1 MGSGLTV
8 LPGYKEKQNWIR
20 RIASRLEPGSEPSDD
35 ALKRIIAAEVAQQ
48 TQGSPLTVAEKTLLI
63 GHLFDAMRG
72 LDILQPLLEETAIT
86 EIMVNN
92 PEQIYVEREGRLEKT
107 DLTFDSAAHLTH
119 VISRYFGRANKLVH
133 ERSPIADM
141 RLEDGSRV
149 HAILPPAA
157 PNGPVLSI
165 RRFTGIYP
173 SMEALISNRTLPEAE
188 AEFLAEAVRS
198 RKNIFI
204 SGGTAS
210 GKTTFL
216 NALAAFIPQDE
227 RIVTIEDAAELELTG
242 KHNLVQLE
250 ARAASVDGGGSIT
263 LSNLIH
269 SSLRLRPDRVI
280 VGEVR
285 GVEAYDMIQAM
296 QTGHPGSMSTG
307 HGNSSWEMLNRLSLL
322 LMTASQ
328 LPWEAC
334 RRMVASSIDLL
345 VHLVRLA
352 DGRRLVAEISSVTGF
367 EDEQFRLETRY
378 RSPLAQGAGRDLPPP
393 GGEVGRRTGKASPP
407 PAGAGRKRTINLS
420 RLKALRPAGDNL
432 KEGTG
437 A

>member
-1 MGSGLTV
+1 M
-8 LPGYKEKQNWIR
+8 LPGYKEKQTWIR
-20 RIASRLEPGSEPSDD
+20 RIAAHLEPGSEPSDEE
-35 ALKRIIAAEVAQQ
+35 LRRMIAAEVSTR
-48 TQGSPLTVAEKTLLI
+48 TQGSSLTVTEKSLLI
-63 GHLFDAMRG
+63 RHLFDAMRG
-72 LDILQPLLEETAIT
+72 LDILQPLLDEPDIT

-92 PEQIYVEREGRLEKT
+92 PKEIYIERKGRIEKT
-107 DLTFDSAAHLTH
+107 DLTFDSSAHLTH

-141 RLEDGSRV
+141 RLHDGSRV

-165 RRFTGIYP
+165 RRFTGIRP
-173 SMEALISNRTLPEAE
+173 AMEALVDNHTLPERE
-188 AEFLAEAVRS
+188 AVFLMEAVRS

-216 NALAAFIPQDE
+216 NALAAFIPQNE
-227 RIVTIEDAAELELTG
+227 RVVTVEDAAELDLTG
-242 KHNLVQLE
+242 KHNLVRLE
-250 ARAASVDGGGSIT
+250 ARAAAVDGGGSIS
-263 LSNLIH
+263 LSDLIH

-285 GVEAYDMIQAM
+285 GIEAYDMIQAM

-307 HGNSSWEMLNRLSLL
+307 HGNSTWEMLNRLSLL
-322 LMTASQ
+322 LMQASQ

-345 VHLVRLA
+345 IHLVRQP
-352 DGRRLVAEISSVTGF
+352 DGRRLVEEISSVVGF
-367 EDEQFRLETRY
+367 GEDHFQLQTHYRASGLPSTQEPHRAPEITDRINTSSAGEAHKTR
-378 RSPLAQGAGRDLPPP
+378 S
-393 GGEVGRRTGKASPP
+393 
-407 PAGAGRKRTINLS
+407 RKWVANHS
-420 RLKALRPAGDNL
+420 RLQNKSPSNPRVETLKGDL
-432 KEGTG
+432 HV
-437 A
+437 

>member
-1 MGSGLTV
+1 M

-20 RIASRLEPGSEPSDD
+20 QIASRLEPGREPSDD
-35 ALKRIIAAEVAQQ
+35 ELKRLIAAEVSSR
-48 TQGSPLTVAEKTLLI
+48 TQGSSLSLNEKSQLI
-63 GHLFDAMRG
+63 RHLFDAMRG
-72 LDILQPLLEETAIT
+72 LDILQPLLDESDIT

-92 PEQIYVEREGRLEKT
+92 PDQIYIERMGRLEKT
-107 DLTFDSAAHLTH
+107 DLSFDSAAHLSH
-119 VISRYFGRANKLVH
+119 VISRTFGRANKLVH

-157 PNGPVLSI
+157 PEGPVLSI
-165 RRFTGIYP
+165 RRFTGIHP
-173 SMEALISNRTLPEAE
+173 SMDALVANRTLPEAQ
-188 AEFLAEAVRS
+188 AVFLADAVRG

-216 NALAAFIPQDE
+216 NALAAFIPEHE
-227 RIVTIEDAAELELTG
+227 RIVTVEDAAELDLSG
-242 KHNLVQLE
+242 RHNLVRLE
-250 ARAASVDGGGSIT
+250 ARTASSDGGGGIT
-263 LSNLIH
+263 LSHLIH

-307 HGNSSWEMLNRLSLL
+307 HGNSSLEMLNRLSLL

-345 VHLVRLA
+345 VHLVRQA
-352 DGRRLVAEISSVTGF
+352 DGRRLVAGISAVTGF
-367 EDEQFRLETRY
+367 EEDRFQLSPVYRLRETADPAPCTQET
-378 RSPLAQGAGRDLPPP
+378 S
-393 GGEVGRRTGKASPP
+393 KASCRPVNRP
-407 PAGAGRKRTINLS
+407 QKIHSAARLAGRKES
-420 RLKALRPAGDNL
+420 VQEKKRP
-432 KEGTG
+432 
-437 A
+437 

>member
-1 MGSGLTV
+1 M
-8 LPGYKEKQNWIR
+8 LPDYKEKQNWIR

-35 ALKRIIAAEVAQQ
+35 ELRRMIAAEVSSR
-48 TQGSPLTVAEKTLLI
+48 TQGSSLTVQEKTLLI
-63 GHLFDAMRG
+63 RHLFDAMRG
-72 LDILQPLLEETAIT
+72 LDILQPLLDEPDIT
-86 EIMVNN
+86 EIMVNS
-92 PEQIYVEREGRLEKT
+92 PGQIYIERAGKLEIT
-107 DLTFDSAAHLTH
+107 DLAFDSAAHMTH
-119 VISRYFGRANKLVH
+119 VISRFFGRANKLVH

-141 RLEDGSRV
+141 RLADGSRV

-165 RRFTGIYP
+165 RRFTGIHP
-173 SMEALISNRTLPEAE
+173 SMEALVGNKTLPQSEAD
-188 AEFLAEAVRS
+188 FLAEAVRD

-216 NALAAFIPQDE
+216 NALAAFIPRDE
-227 RIVTIEDAAELELTG
+227 RVVTVEDAAELELTG
-242 KHNLVQLE
+242 KHNLVRLE
-250 ARAASVDGGGSIT
+250 ARAASIDGGGTIS
-263 LSNLIH
+263 LSNLIN

-285 GVEAYDMIQAM
+285 GAEAYDMIQAM

-307 HGNSSWEMLNRLSLL
+307 HGNSTGEMLNRLALL

-334 RRMVASSIDLL
+334 RRMVASSIDLM
-345 VHLVRLA
+345 VHLVRMP

-367 EDEQFRLETRY
+367 QDETFQLFTHY
-378 RSPLAQGAGRDLPPP
+378 RSPHTDAGHTKKPGDRQPPRESVKERVLPTAR
-393 GGEVGRRTGKASPP
+393 ERQRRTVHLVRLGN
-407 PAGAGRKRTINLS
+407 RK
-420 RLKALRPAGDNL
+420 G
-432 KEGTG
+432 
-437 A
+437 

>member
-1 MGSGLTV
+1 L

-20 RIASRLEPGSEPSDD
+20 RIASHLEPGSEPKDD
-35 ALKRIIAAEVAQQ
+35 ELKRMIAAEVSAQ
-48 TQGSPLTVAEKTLLI
+48 TQGSSMTVAEKTRLI
-63 GHLFDAMRG
+63 RHLFDAMRG
-72 LDILQPLLEETAIT
+72 LDILQPLLDEPDIT

-92 PEQIYVEREGRLEKT
+92 PGQIYVERAGKLEMT
-107 DLTFDSAAHLTH
+107 DLAFDSAAHMTH
-119 VISRYFGRANKLVH
+119 VISRFFGRANKLVH

-141 RLEDGSRV
+141 RLDDGSRV

-165 RRFTGIYP
+165 RRFTGIHP
-173 SMEALISNRTLPEAE
+173 SMEALVGNKTIPKSEAD
-188 AEFLAEAVRS
+188 FLAQAVRD

-216 NALAAFIPQDE
+216 NALAAFIPRHE
-227 RIVTIEDAAELELTG
+227 RIVTVEDAAELELTG
-242 KHNLVQLE
+242 KHNLVRLE
-250 ARAASVDGGGSIT
+250 ARTASIDGGGTIT

-285 GVEAYDMIQAM
+285 GAEAYDMIQAM

-307 HGNSSWEMLNRLSLL
+307 HGNSTGEMLNRLALL

-334 RRMVASSIDLL
+334 RRMVASSIDLMI
-345 VHLVRLA
+345 HLVRLP

-367 EDEQFRLETRY
+367 QEGSFQLHRHYSSKLVDTD
-378 RSPLAQGAGRDLPPP
+378 RSQKAGDQASAQTEIKRDGAGPS
-393 GGEVGRRTGKASPP
+393 K
-407 PAGAGRKRTINLS
+407 S
-420 RLKALRPAGDNL
+420 RPRPAVHLARLRN
-432 KEGTG
+432 
-437 A
+437 

>member
-1 MGSGLTV
+1 M
-8 LPGYKEKQNWIR
+8 LPGYQEKQNWIR
-20 RIASRLEPGSEPSDD
+20 SVVAHLDTGTDTSDEE
-35 ALKRIIAAEVAQQ
+35 LRRIIAAEVASQ
-48 TQGSPLTVAEKTLLI
+48 TQGSSLTLAEKTQLI

-72 LDILQPLLEETAIT
+72 LDILQPLVEEPGIT
-86 EIMVNN
+86 EIMVNS
-92 PEQIYVEREGRLEKT
+92 PDQIYVERGGRLEKT
-107 DLTFDSAAHLTH
+107 DLAFDSAAHLTH

-157 PNGPVLSI
+157 PYGPVLSI
-165 RRFTGIYP
+165 RRFTGIRP
-173 SMEALISNRTLPEAE
+173 TMEALVENNTLPLNEAR
-188 AEFLAEAVRS
+188 FLADAVRS

-216 NALAAFIPQDE
+216 NALAAFIPQNE
-227 RIVTIEDAAELELTG
+227 RIVTVEDAAELDLTG

-250 ARAASVDGGGSIT
+250 ARTSSADGGGVIS
-263 LSNLIH
+263 LSQLIH

-307 HGNSSWEMLNRLSLL
+307 HGNSTMEMLNRLALL

-334 RRMVASSIDLL
+334 RRMVASSVDLL
-345 VHLVRLA
+345 VHLVRLS
-352 DGRRLVAEISSVTGF
+352 DGRRLVAEICSIRGF
-367 EDEQFRLETRY
+367 REDQFVLHTHYRSDQVDFIEGDMMDEDETTL
-378 RSPLAQGAGRDLPPP
+378 SAPK
-393 GGEVGRRTGKASPP
+393 TGQPTQM
-407 PAGAGRKRTINLS
+407 KRTKN
-420 RLKALRPAGDNL
+420 RLVHLGRLNASG
-432 KEGTG
+432 GS
-437 A
+437 

>member
-1 MGSGLTV
+1 M

-20 RIASRLEPGSEPSDD
+20 QIASRLEPGREPSDD
-35 ALKRIIAAEVAQQ
+35 ELKRLIAAEVSSR
-48 TQGSPLTVAEKTLLI
+48 TQGSSLSLNEKSQLI
-63 GHLFDAMRG
+63 RHLFDAMRG
-72 LDILQPLLEETAIT
+72 LDILQPLLDEADIT

-92 PEQIYVEREGRLEKT
+92 PDQIYIERMGRLEKT
-107 DLTFDSAAHLTH
+107 DLSFDSAAHLSH
-119 VISRYFGRANKLVH
+119 VISRTFGRANKLVH

-157 PNGPVLSI
+157 PEGPVLSI
-165 RRFTGIYP
+165 RRFTGIHP
-173 SMEALISNRTLPEAE
+173 SMDALVANRTLPEAQ
-188 AEFLAEAVRS
+188 AVYLADAVRS

-216 NALAAFIPQDE
+216 NALAAFIPEHE
-227 RIVTIEDAAELELTG
+227 RIVTVEDAAELDLSG
-242 KHNLVQLE
+242 RHNLVRLE
-250 ARAASVDGGGSIT
+250 ARTASADGGGGIT
-263 LSNLIH
+263 LSHLIH

-307 HGNSSWEMLNRLSLL
+307 HGNSSLEMLNRLSLL

-345 VHLVRLA
+345 VHLVRQA
-352 DGRRLVAEISSVTGF
+352 DGRRLVAGISAVTGF
-367 EDEQFRLETRY
+367 EEDRFQLSPVYRLRETADPAPCMQET
-378 RSPLAQGAGRDLPPP
+378 S
-393 GGEVGRRTGKASPP
+393 KASCRPVNRP
-407 PAGAGRKRTINLS
+407 QKFHSAARLAGRKES
-420 RLKALRPAGDNL
+420 VQEKKRP
-432 KEGTG
+432 
-437 A
+437 

>member
-1 MGSGLTV
+1 MTL
-8 LPGYKEKQNWIR
+8 LPGYKEKQLWIQ
-20 RIASRLEPGSEPSDD
+20 RIASHLEPGSEPSDD
-35 ALKRIIAAEVAQQ
+35 ELRRMIAAEVSER
-48 TQGSPLTVAEKTLLI
+48 TQGSSLTVAEKTRLI
-63 GHLFDAMRG
+63 RHLFDAMRG
-72 LDILQPLLEETAIT
+72 LDILQPLLEEADIT

-92 PEQIYVEREGRLEKT
+92 PGQIYIERAGKLEMT
-107 DLTFDSAAHLTH
+107 DLSFDSAAHMTH
-119 VISRYFGRANKLVH
+119 VISRFFGRANKLVH

-141 RLEDGSRV
+141 RLADGSRV

-165 RRFTGIYP
+165 RRFTGIHP
-173 SMEALISNRTLPEAE
+173 SMEALINNQTIPQGEA
-188 AEFLAEAVRS
+188 AFLADAVRE

-216 NALAAFIPQDE
+216 NALAAFIPQHE
-227 RIVTIEDAAELELTG
+227 RIVTVEDAAELELTG
-242 KHNLVQLE
+242 KHNLVRLE
-250 ARAASVDGGGSIT
+250 ARTASIDGSGTISLST
-263 LSNLIH
+263 LIN

-285 GVEAYDMIQAM
+285 GIEAYDMIQAM

-307 HGNSSWEMLNRLSLL
+307 HGNSTAEMLNRLALL

-334 RRMVASSIDLL
+334 RRMVASSIDLM
-345 VHLVRLA
+345 VHLVRMP

-367 EDEQFRLETRY
+367 QDETFQLSVHY
-378 RSPLAQGAGRDLPPP
+378 RSPHTSANKSGTSCKILPPRYLTEDR
-393 GGEVGRRTGKASPP
+393 GMP
-407 PAGAGRKRTINLS
+407 PAGERLCRTVHLGRLRGRKEQACR
-420 RLKALRPAGDNL
+420 K
-432 KEGTG
+432 
-437 A
+437 